1 MSTKPKQKLSP
12 RPAAEVMQEIK
23 RIEDAIAELTR
34 SMNDAGR
41 GLADTVR
48 LSVCQRELKA
58 YLLGIRYTLG
68 EREFTP

>member
-1 MSTKPKQKLSP
+1 
-12 RPAAEVMQEIK
+12 MQEIK

-34 SMNDAGR
+34 SMNDTER

-68 EREFTP
+68 EKEFAP

>member
-1 MSTKPKQKLSP
+1 
-12 RPAAEVMQEIK
+12 MQEIK